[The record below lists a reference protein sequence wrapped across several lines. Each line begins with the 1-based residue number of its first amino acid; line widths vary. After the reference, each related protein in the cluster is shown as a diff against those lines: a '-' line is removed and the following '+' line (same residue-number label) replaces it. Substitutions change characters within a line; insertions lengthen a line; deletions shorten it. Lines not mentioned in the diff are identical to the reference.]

1 MRHTL
6 LITTALAMLVGGAY
20 AQNAAQT
27 GGAKTTPG
35 AQMAPGANNTNTTTT
50 GSPSSAADQR
60 GAANSTTQNQ
70 NAMPKSGQANTQVT
84 MPSSAATSQRLT
96 FYTVQPADTRASKL
110 IGLDV
115 YNKNNEN
122 IGEVEDLI
130 LDGNKNVK
138 AVVVSVGGFLG
149 IGDRNV
155 AIDPASV
162 MMTEQRDGAWRLV
175 ANTTKED
182 LKGAPAFKFADID
195 KAGSTTGSASADT
208 PANSD
213 APMNKK

>member
-1 MRHTL
+1 MRQAL
-6 LITTALAMLVGGAY
+6 LITTALIMV
-20 AQNAAQT
+20 T
-27 GGAKTTPG
+27 GGAHAQASGDAKAPPG
-35 AQMAPGANNTNTTTT
+35 NTTNATT
-50 GSPSSAADQR
+50 SSGASGTDQR
-60 GAANSTTQNQ
+60 GAAAMQSQNTKP
-70 NAMPKSGQANTQVT
+70 NTGQAGSMQ
-84 MPSSAATSQRLT
+84 SSSSTAQRLT

-122 IGEVEDLI
+122 IGEIEDLI
-130 LDGNKNVK
+130 IDGNKNIK
-138 AVVVSVGGFLG
+138 ALVVSVGGFLG

-162 MMTEQRDGAWRLV
+162 SMAEQRDGAWRVV

-195 KAGSTTGSASADT
+195 KAGATTGSAA
-208 PANSD
+208 AD
-213 APMNKK
+213 APAKSTTPMDKPAAK

>member
-1 MRHTL
+1 MMRHAL

-35 AQMAPGANNTNTTTT
+35 AQMAPGANNTNTTTP
-50 GSPSSAADQR
+50 GSPPSTTDQR
-60 GAANSTTQNQ
+60 GAASSTTQNQ
-70 NAMPKSGQANTQVT
+70 NAMPKSGQAGT
-84 MPSSAATSQRLT
+84 MPSGSATPQRLT
-96 FYTVQPADTRASKL
+96 FYTAQSADTRASKL

-130 LDGNKNVK
+130 IDGNKNVK

-162 MMTEQRDGAWRLV
+162 MMTEQRDGAWRIV